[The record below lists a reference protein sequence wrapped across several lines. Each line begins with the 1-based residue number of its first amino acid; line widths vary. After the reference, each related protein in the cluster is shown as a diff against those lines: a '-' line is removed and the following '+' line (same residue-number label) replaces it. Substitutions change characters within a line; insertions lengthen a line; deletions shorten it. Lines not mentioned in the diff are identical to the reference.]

1 MKYKPLIPKWEKI
14 AFPKMKRNN
23 HMKKLPNVI
32 LGWERK
38 KVRKGG
44 VLKVEEKGT
53 WEK

>member
-38 KVRKGG
+38 KVRTGG